1 MPDTAPIHSIMPN
14 APDDQLTHLSVDE
27 LVPWAG
33 NVRTKR
39 TKDDIEAMAK
49 SIETIGLINPLL
61 VIRVGNEWN
70 VVAGVTRL
78 MALQKLGY
86 ATVPCIVLPDS
97 ASAEALTA
105 VSLAENTSRTG
116 MPMHDIVRAL
126 RTVFSSGIEDIN
138 EAAAILGQPIDT
150 TKYAA
155 QLTRLTDD
163 ALAKFAKGKIG
174 TEFAL
179 EMSKLSHE
187 RQRTVL
193 KRLKEF
199 ASSYSEDGKPDHM
212 VLKRELA
219 RERVSADAVLFSMQ
233 QFIDAGGT
241 VNSDLLGSV
250 TYEPFSLVMQLQR
263 EAGQKLAEKL
273 RAKHKWVDFFESS
286 AENSYYRVYVHDDKN
301 PKPEKAGVV
310 VLLTPDSRIE
320 TRSPVKRIEDVK
332 AKEKEAK
339 QKEKEAA
346 KADGKGD
353 DDHVTGGINDF
364 AAQYLA
370 EFTRHSIAQVDAKI
384 VRADTSIGL
393 DVALAV
399 ILSDKFKAWP
409 RQADVMQPSNEMF
422 MASKELKG
430 LRDEVQKFE
439 AMALAKGGDL
449 SVEHLLE
456 LSLSDLVDLL
466 KVYAMRTLVAYKH
479 DDQRCVA
486 LLKACGSDPSSMR
499 MATLPVLKRL
509 KREQLEEIAKG
520 LKLNP
525 TSAEPKGGLAR
536 RIEMALE
543 KAEGGWLPPGIS
555 YSG

>member
-1 MPDTAPIHSIMPN
+1 MPDTAPIATIVPN
-14 APDDQLTHLSVDE
+14 ASDDQLTHLLVSE

-33 NVRTKR
+33 NVRSKR
-39 TKDDIEAMAK
+39 TKEDVNAMAE
-49 SIETIGLINPLL
+49 SIKTIGLINPLL
-61 VIRVGNEWN
+61 VTRIGSEWN

-78 MALQKLGY
+78 MALQQLGWN
-86 ATVPCIVLPDS
+86 TVPCTVLPDS
-97 ASAEALTA
+97 VGAESLTA

-126 RTVFSSGIEDIN
+126 RTVFSTGIEDIN

-155 QLTRLTDD
+155 QLTRLTED
-163 ALAKFAKGKIG
+163 ALAKLAKGKIG

-187 RQRTVL
+187 RQRAVL

-219 RERVSADAVLFSMQ
+219 RERVDANTVLFSEQ
-233 QFIDAGGT
+233 QFVDAGGT
-241 VNSDLLGSV
+241 VNRDLLGSV
-250 TYEPFSLVMQLQR
+250 TYEPFALVLQLQR
-263 EAGQKLAEKL
+263 EAGHKMAEKL

-286 AENSYYRVYVHDDKN
+286 AENSYYRVYVHDEKN
-301 PKPEKAGVV
+301 PKPEKAGAV
-310 VLLTPDSRIE
+310 VLLTPDARIE
-320 TRSPVKRIEDVK
+320 TRSPVKRVEDVK

-339 QKEKEAA
+339 QKEKEAS
-346 KADGKGD
+346 KADGAGD
-353 DDHVTGGINDF
+353 EEKVSGSINDF
-364 AAQYLA
+364 AAQYLS
-370 EFTRHSIAQVDAKI
+370 ELTRHSIAQADA
-384 VRADTSIGL
+384 SIGV

-399 ILSDKFKAWP
+399 ILSDTFKSWP
-409 RQADVMQPSNEMF
+409 RQVDTMQPSNELF
-422 MASKELKG
+422 MASRELKN
-430 LRDEVQKFE
+430 LREEVQKFE
-439 AMALAKGGDL
+439 AEALKKGGDL
-449 SVEHLLE
+449 SVEHLLD
-456 LSLSDLVDLL
+456 LSLPDLVDLL

-479 DDQRCVA
+479 DDKRCVA
-486 LLKACGSDPSSMR
+486 LLSSCNQDPASMR

-525 TSAEPKGGLAR
+525 SSSEPKGGLAR
-536 RIEMALE
+536 RIELALE
-543 KAEGGWLPPGIS
+543 TVEGGWLPPGIS
-555 YSG
+555 YNG

>member
-1 MPDTAPIHSIMPN
+1 MPDTAPISTIVPN
-14 APDDQLTHLSVDE
+14 ASDDQLTHLLVSE
-27 LVPWAG
+27 LVPWTG
-33 NVRTKR
+33 NVRSKR
-39 TKDDIEAMAK
+39 TKDDVDAMAE
-49 SIETIGLINPLL
+49 SIKTIGLINPLL
-61 VIRVGNEWN
+61 VTRIGSEWN

-78 MALQKLGY
+78 MALKQLGWT
-86 ATVPCIVLPDS
+86 TVPCTVLPDS
-97 ASAEALTA
+97 VGAESLTA

-126 RTVFSSGIEDIN
+126 RTVFSTGIEDIN

-155 QLTRLTDD
+155 QLTRLTED
-163 ALAKFAKGKIG
+163 ALAKLAKGKIG

-187 RQRTVL
+187 RQRAVL

-219 RERVSADAVLFSMQ
+219 RERVDADTVLFSEQ

-241 VNSDLLGSV
+241 VNRDLLGSV
-250 TYEPFSLVMQLQR
+250 TYEPFALVMQLQR
-263 EAGQKLAEKL
+263 EAGHKMAEKL

-301 PKPEKAGVV
+301 PKPEKAGAV
-310 VLLTPDSRIE
+310 VLLTPDARIE
-320 TRSPVKRIEDVK
+320 TRTPVKRIEDVK
-332 AKEKEAK
+332 AKEREAK

-346 KADGKGD
+346 KADGND
-353 DDHVTGGINDF
+353 DEDKVSGGINDF

-370 EFTRHSIAQVDAKI
+370 EFTRQSLIKGKQKF
-384 VRADTSIGL
+384 
-393 DVALAV
+393 ALAV
-399 ILSDKFKAWP
+399 LLSNTFKAWP
-409 RQADVMQPSNEMF
+409 RQIDTMQPSNEMF
-422 MASKELKG
+422 MASKELRA
-430 LRDEVQKFE
+430 LREEVQSFE
-439 AMALAKGGDL
+439 TDVMAKGGDL
-449 SVEHLLE
+449 SIQHLLGLE
-456 LSLSDLVDLL
+456 FPNLVDLL
-466 KVYAMRTLVAYKH
+466 KVYAMKTLVAYKH
-479 DDQRCVA
+479 DDQRCIA

-525 TSAEPKGGLAR
+525 SSSEPKGGLAR
-536 RIEMALE
+536 RIELALE
-543 KAEGGWLPPGIS
+543 KTEGGWLPPGIS
-555 YSG
+555 YNG

>member
-14 APDDQLTHLSVDE
+14 APDDQLTHLSVEE

-33 NVRTKR
+33 NVRSKR
-39 TKDDIEAMAK
+39 TKDDVDAMAE
-49 SIETIGLINPLL
+49 SIKTIGLINPLL
-61 VIRVGNEWN
+61 VTRIGSEWN

-97 ASAEALTA
+97 SSAEALAA

-155 QLTRLTDD
+155 QLTRLTED
-163 ALAKFAKGKIG
+163 ALAKLAKGKIG

-187 RQRTVL
+187 RQRAVL

-219 RERVSADAVLFSMQ
+219 RERVDANAVLFSEQ

-241 VNSDLLGSV
+241 VNRDLLGSV
-250 TYEPFSLVMQLQR
+250 TYEPFALVMQLQR
-263 EAGQKLAEKL
+263 EAGHKMAEKL
-273 RAKHKWVDFFESS
+273 RDKHKWVDFFESS

-320 TRSPVKRIEDVK
+320 TRTPVKRIEDVK

-353 DDHVTGGINDF
+353 DDQVTGGINDF

-370 EFTRHSIAQVDAKI
+370 EFTRHSIAQ
-384 VRADTSIGL
+384 ADTGIGI

-409 RQADVMQPSNEMF
+409 RQADAMQPSNEMF

-430 LRDEVQKFE
+430 LREEVQKFE
-439 AMALAKGGDL
+439 AMALKKGGDL
-449 SVEHLLE
+449 SVEHLID
-456 LSLSDLVDLL
+456 LSLPDLVDLL
-466 KVYAMRTLVAYKH
+466 KVYAMRTLVAYRH

-509 KREQLEEIAKG
+509 KREQLEEIAKD

-525 TSAEPKGGLAR
+525 SSSEPKGGLAR
-536 RIEMALE
+536 RIELALE
-543 KAEGGWLPPGIS
+543 KTEGGWLPPGIS